1 MKKRIL
7 TLIIAA
13 GLMISANLAAQ
24 TSNTKTDPGTT
35 TTQTIQNQSAPQA
48 GPNFTDKNKDGICDN
63 QPGKGRRNRNF
74 TDANN
79 DGTCDNF
86 AAGSANQKG
95 RNFVDANN
103 DGVCDNFSKGG
114 SGRGYGKGR
123 GCCSGNGHRHGNR
136 FNQK

>member
-24 TSNTKTDPGTT
+24 TSNSKTDSGTT

-48 GPNFTDKNKDGICDN
+48 GPNFTDKNKDGNCDN
-63 QPGKGRRNRNF
+63 QPGKGRGNRNF

-79 DGTCDNF
+79 DGICDNF

-103 DGVCDNFSKGG
+103 DGVCDNFSKGRN
-114 SGRGYGKGR
+114 GRGYGKGR
-123 GCCSGNGHRHGNR
+123 GNGAGNCHRNGNR
-136 FNQK
+136 INQK